1 MPDFKPQYLG
11 KAAEEYPEVTE
22 LETVLYELE
31 SANVKASTL
40 KVSLEFWRRLQLT
53 KHIRINRDGD
63 IFYKYLSVKVDP
75 KQETNFLLY

>member
-11 KAAEEYPEVTE
+11 KAAEEYPEAAE

-31 SANVKASTL
+31 SANIKASTL

-53 KHIRINRDGD
+53 KYIRINRDGD

-75 KQETNFLLY
+75 KQETDFLLY

>member
-11 KAAEEYPEVTE
+11 KAAEEYPEVVE

-31 SANVKASTL
+31 SANIKASTL

-53 KHIRINRDGD
+53 KYIRINRDGD

-75 KQETNFLLY
+75 KQETDFLLY

>member
-11 KAAEEYPEVTE
+11 KAAEEYPEVAE

-31 SANVKASTL
+31 SANIKASTL

-75 KQETNFLLY
+75 KQETDFLLY

>member
-1 MPDFKPQYLG
+1 MPDFKPQYLD
-11 KAAEEYPEVTE
+11 KAAEGYPEVEE
-22 LETVLYELE
+22 LEIVLYELE

-40 KVSLEFWRRLQLT
+40 KVSLEFWHRLQPT

-63 IFYKYLSVKVDP
+63 IFYKYLSVKVSP

>member
-11 KAAEEYPEVTE
+11 KAAEEYLEVTE

-31 SANVKASTL
+31 SANIKASTL